1 MYFFENWFLVCI
13 GGDGRDGYNW
23 WWWMRWKKKKALKQE
38 VYFFF
43 SIWEWMLFA
52 DPVRRGGRNVK
63 KIKIGVKLSFYM
75 WVDQL
80 TEPYHQINNV
90 TLIRLK
96 DEILNIK
103 QCKVTLKELTFHLK
117 ILVYCVK

>member
-38 VYFFF
+38 VYNLGMDVVCR
-43 SIWEWMLFA
+43 SSKK
-52 DPVRRGGRNVK
+52 RRNVK
-63 KIKIGVKLSFYM
+63 KMKIGVKLSFYM

-90 TLIRLK
+90 TLIGLN

-103 QCKVTLKELTFHLK
+103 QCKVTLKELSST
-117 ILVYCVK
+117 